1 MAFYYRSN
9 AYGEIKKINGTTFHY
24 KNTACGE
31 INKINGMT
39 SGIPL

>member
-9 AYGEIKKINGTTFHY
+9 AYGEIKKINSTTFRY
-24 KNTACGE
+24 RNTASGE